1 MRLLQTLSILLVLLS
16 TLGSCRSD
24 SPGGPAGANLRPGKS
39 ELAIE
44 FEGRRRTAV
53 VFIPT
58 LVAAPEDGWPLVLM
72 LHGAGGSARNVIEA
86 TGWADL
92 GEHEGFVTVFPNGT
106 PSYEGRKESFLR
118 NPQSWNSGE
127 HSTFAA
133 RARSAIAKKVNDVG
147 FLNALIDTLG
157 RRTTIDRRRIFV
169 AGHSNGAS
177 MAYRFGFERSSL
189 VAAVGAV
196 AGHFMTTEGALRSP
210 VSLIQIVGDQ
220 DPYTPLGGGEAGV
233 GRHKMVVAPAL
244 EAPTRWAKLLGL
256 APEPRIIRDDEK
268 LKEYEWGPSE
278 QDEEVRSVIVK
289 GQGHNYPRRSVVRVS
304 SIVMGPSVNSISA
317 TETIW
322 DFFKSHPKPS
332 QEEASE

>member
-1 MRLLQTLSILLVLLS
+1 MRLLQTLAFLLVVV
-16 TLGSCRSD
+16 TILGSCRSD
-24 SPGGPAGANLRPGKS
+24 SPGGPGGVNLRPGKS

-58 LVAAPEDGWPLVLM
+58 LAPAPEEGWPMVLM
-72 LHGAGGSARNVIEA
+72 LHGAGGSTRSVIEA

-92 GEHEGFVTVFPNGT
+92 GERDGFVTVFPNGT

-127 HSTFAA
+127 HSSFAA
-133 RARSAIAKKVNDVG
+133 RARSAIAKKINDVG
-147 FLNALIDTLG
+147 FLTALIDTLG
-157 RRTTIDRRRIFV
+157 RRTSIDPRRIYV

-196 AGHFMTTEGALRSP
+196 AGHFMATEGRLTSP

-244 EAPTRWAKLLGL
+244 EAPTRWARLMGLGSV
-256 APEPRIIRDDEK
+256 PRIIRDDEK
-268 LKEYEWGPSE
+268 LKEYQWGPSE
-278 QDEEVRSVIVK
+278 QDEEVRTLIVK
-289 GQGHNYPRRSVVRVS
+289 GQGHNYPRRSVAHVS
-304 SIVMGPSVNSISA
+304 SIVMGPSVNSLSA

-322 DFFKSHPKPS
+322 EFFKAHPKPPEQVGS
-332 QEEASE
+332 D